1 MLRAIMAVS
10 ADGFVCTGED
20 DDMRWTGKADKRL
33 FREQTEGCAI
43 GAGTTTW
50 QSMRGLKLPGRTLVR
65 ITREP
70 GDLASSGGLT
80 EELEMTLGGFA
91 EHYPDGWLIGGQ
103 TVLLSAIQEGFVD
116 RVVLSHVEA
125 ELGEGVKDQVSPL
138 LHEMGWAMR
147 FFPMGEVKLVTW
159 NRGS

>member
-10 ADGFVCTGED
+10 ADGFVCRGPE
-20 DDMRWTGKADKRL
+20 DDMRWTGSADKRL
-33 FREQTEGCAI
+33 FREQTAGCAI

-50 QSMRGLKLPGRTLVR
+50 ETMRGLSLPDRTLVH

-70 GDLASSGGLT
+70 RDLWSGGPT

-103 TVLLSAIQEGFVD
+103 TVLLSAIREGFVD
-116 RVVLSHVEA
+116 RVLLSHVET
-125 ELGEGVKDQVSPL
+125 ELGDGVRDEVSLL
-138 LHEMGWAMR
+138 LHEMGWDMR
-147 FFPMGEVKLVTW
+147 FYPMGELRLVTG